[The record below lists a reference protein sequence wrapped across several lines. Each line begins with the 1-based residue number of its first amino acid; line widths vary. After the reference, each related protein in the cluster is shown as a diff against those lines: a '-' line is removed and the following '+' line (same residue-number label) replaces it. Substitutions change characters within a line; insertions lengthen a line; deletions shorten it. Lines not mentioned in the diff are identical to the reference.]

1 LKKKLLVGEMILTFK
16 NMFNDFFLPPFFLF
30 FFVERTRHSTLL
42 FCSQS
47 FTNAIAAQGRRRSFD
62 NNFLFFF
69 FTVQSP
75 KPCMKL
81 DLFIYLFVLVGWY
94 FNRTREII
102 VIVFK

>member
-1 LKKKLLVGEMILTFK
+1 MISFS
-16 NMFNDFFLPPFFLF
+16 PLF

-81 DLFIYLFVLVGWY
+81 DLFIYFVLVGWY

>member
-1 LKKKLLVGEMILTFK
+1 L
-16 NMFNDFFLPPFFLF
+16 

-81 DLFIYLFVLVGWY
+81 DLFIYFVLVGWY

>member
-1 LKKKLLVGEMILTFK
+1 MQLQHRGGGGALTIIFY
-16 NMFNDFFLPPFFLF
+16 FF
-30 FFVERTRHSTLL
+30 S
-42 FCSQS
+42 
-47 FTNAIAAQGRRRSFD
+47 
-62 NNFLFFF
+62 